1 MGHSRRF
8 ANDVLYSAAMYVEV
22 HLGDHVRLRKK
33 HPCGSDE
40 WDVVRLGADI
50 GLVCRGCG
58 RRITLPRGD
67 FNKQLKV
74 ILSPTPNHQRS
85 DAPE

>member
-1 MGHSRRF
+1 
-8 ANDVLYSAAMYVEV
+8 MYVEV

-50 GLVCRGCG
+50 GLVCRRCG

-67 FNKQLKV
+67 FNKQLKA
-74 ILSPTPNHQRS
+74 ILSPTPNLQRS